1 MKAFLRKNI
10 WLFLII
16 ALALLFPQSL
26 STQAEL
32 NTRMIISGIGID
44 FGDDNY
50 EITAQVILPSAQ
62 QKSSG
67 INAKID
73 FVSSNAQTLAQGISE
88 ISNKLGKTAE
98 LSHTEYILIG
108 DGIENKN
115 LVGELDYFFRNF
127 KLKNSIMLLSST
139 KPAKETMKN
148 IGKLDMGAALSM
160 QKIFISSQDNM
171 GAIAKT
177 YVDFINQTYKPSA
190 TSQIDTLDFEE
201 DQGDSAKIQL
211 NSPVKLFKNGVF
223 VRKIEDKNQI
233 IAFYL
238 CNKHSK
244 SGNYQLK
251 NFSFG
256 DAFSCNINIRIDQ
269 YSCRKNVTFDT
280 YPVLKIDIKIAEAH
294 IDELSTNSLNKNL
307 YKSYLSKDLQ
317 EAIISFAQNK
327 IKQDIYSLFEMCK
340 TIDYDIFEIETLCYN
355 KDKNKLAEYKN
366 GLDEHTTFLDNVQLD
381 VSVDFDIFR

>member
-1 MKAFLRKNI
+1 MKTFLRKNI

-44 FGDDNY
+44 FVDDNY
-50 EITAQVILPSAQ
+50 EITAQVVLPSAQ

-73 FVSSNAQTLAQGISE
+73 FVSSNAQTIAQGISE

-233 IAFYL
+233 IAFYI

-340 TIDYDIFEIETLCYN
+340 TIDYDIFEVETLCYN